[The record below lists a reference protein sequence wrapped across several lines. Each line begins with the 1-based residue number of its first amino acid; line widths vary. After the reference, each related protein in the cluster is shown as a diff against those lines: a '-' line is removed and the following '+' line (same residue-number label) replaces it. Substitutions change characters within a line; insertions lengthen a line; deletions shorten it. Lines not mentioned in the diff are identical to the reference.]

1 MNIEEQ
7 YLALLEE
14 VLQRG
19 HQKSDRTGTGTISL
33 FGRSLRHSMSEG
45 FPLLTT
51 KHVPLRQVATE
62 LIWFMQGRT
71 DLRWLLVRNCQIWVG
86 DAYQSY
92 RAYAGSL
99 EEPDYSVHVEDI
111 EASRMRCMTRQE
123 FIDEILQNDHFS
135 ARWGDLGPI
144 YGSQWRNWRVELEH
158 ADGETY
164 YKYPNIDQLMDVA
177 KLLRENPDSRRMMVT
192 AWNPTDLSEMILPP
206 CHYGFQLYTRELTL
220 KERGDLYEKSYLG
233 LARNKSHA
241 CLDKIEIPKRA
252 ISLLWVQRS
261 ADLPLGIPFNIASYA
276 LLLEIIAKEVNMV
289 PEELSCSLGDCHI
302 YLDQAEGVKTQ
313 LERKPFGMPSLQIE
327 ERFHLPD
334 DIVTLSLD
342 DKIKQMEPDWFRVND
357 YQHHPK
363 ITFSLS
369 N

>member
-1 MNIEEQ
+1 
-7 YLALLEE
+7 
-14 VLQRG
+14 
-19 HQKSDRTGTGTISL
+19 
-33 FGRSLRHSMSEG
+33 
-45 FPLLTT
+45 
-51 KHVPLRQVATE
+51 
-62 LIWFMQGRT
+62 
-71 DLRWLLVRNCQIWVG
+71 
-86 DAYQSY
+86 
-92 RAYAGSL
+92 
-99 EEPDYSVHVEDI
+99 
-111 EASRMRCMTRQE
+111 MTRQE
-123 FIDEILQNDHFS
+123 FIDEILQNDQFS

-144 YGSQWRNWRVELEH
+144 YGKQWRNWRVEMEH
-158 ADGETY
+158 ADGEIY
-164 YKYPNIDQLMDVA
+164 YKYPNIDQLMDVV
-177 KLLRENPDSRRMMVT
+177 KLLKENPDSRRMMVT
-192 AWNPTDLSEMILPP
+192 AWNPTDLPGMILPP

-220 KERGDLYEKSYLG
+220 KERGGLYEKSYKG

-241 CLDKIEIPKRA
+241 DLDKIEIPKRA

-302 YLDQAEGVKTQ
+302 YLDQVEGVKTQ
-313 LERKPFGMPSLQIE
+313 LERKPFVMPSLQIE
-327 ERFHLPD
+327 EMFHLPD